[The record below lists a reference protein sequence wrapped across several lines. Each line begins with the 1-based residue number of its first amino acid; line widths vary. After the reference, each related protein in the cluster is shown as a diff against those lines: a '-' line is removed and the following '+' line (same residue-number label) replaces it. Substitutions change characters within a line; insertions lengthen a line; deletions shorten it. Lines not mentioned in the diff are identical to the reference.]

1 MDRVARLAMGSLSG
15 AVLSSL
21 AFFILGLFF
30 SPFLIISAALIT
42 LVSLRQGPLNGLKV
56 VFYATAL
63 YFFISLLIFKNG
75 FSGIFLP
82 VLVWLPML
90 VLSAPL
96 RRGQSYEVSLILCGV
111 FIFLYACLL
120 RIAVGDVEMFWM
132 NKMQTVLDVLSQQS
146 EFQFSEDQLKYLSS
160 QIHIWWLI
168 LLQSCMVGTLLLA
181 RSWQS
186 KLYYPGGFGEE
197 FRRIRLSRGWV
208 VILFFVIMVAF
219 LVRSSGTG
227 FSVFGD
233 LLAILLVFF
242 ALQGLAV
249 VHHRSKTLGLSIAW
263 LVGLYLFLFLVPQI
277 TGLTLGITGIVDSIA
292 DFRRLKDS

>member
-1 MDRVARLAMGSLSG
+1 
-15 AVLSSL
+15 
-21 AFFILGLFF
+21 
-30 SPFLIISAALIT
+30 
-42 LVSLRQGPLNGLKV
+42 
-56 VFYATAL
+56 
-63 YFFISLLIFKNG
+63 
-75 FSGIFLP
+75 
-82 VLVWLPML
+82 
-90 VLSAPL
+90 
-96 RRGQSYEVSLILCGV
+96 
-111 FIFLYACLL
+111 
-120 RIAVGDVEMFWM
+120 MFWM